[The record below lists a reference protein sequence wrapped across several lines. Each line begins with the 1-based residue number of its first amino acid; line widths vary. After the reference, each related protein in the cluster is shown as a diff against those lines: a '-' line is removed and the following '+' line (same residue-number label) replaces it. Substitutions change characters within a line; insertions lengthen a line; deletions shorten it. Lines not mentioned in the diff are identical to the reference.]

1 MPGTR
6 LYNFSLAQPQFEVT
20 PFQAVAFEP
29 KEQPNFGLLTN
40 AFEKIEQR
48 ENKYTESVANMDKS
62 FATLQGLL
70 SQDKQTLNWFENYK
84 KKYRDVLTDFANT
97 GDYHNAAAFGTKL
110 ASEMLNDGE
119 LIGNIHAY
127 ETYKK
132 EYDKVKQKAEGSGD
146 VIGLHYFEQQ
156 NKFSPNNIKWI
167 TDDSGKIT
175 GAEEY
180 DVNTPYFETIDYAK
194 EVWAKGFQLINP
206 DQSSKSSRTSSG
218 VSYSDDFG
226 GYTSSSGSGHSTSM
240 TKVTAEEIL
249 KSWDKVIKAVG
260 ISPSRIKYDFDA
272 RCAWRDKLQEDY
284 NKMSES
290 DKLSAKGQDLLYEI
304 QLYDQVLIHNGIR
317 DYKSFYADMIAG
329 GETAKAVAELMAYK
343 HTSVSDD
350 RESNSSRTYHDP
362 KRAAELDQQGR
373 NLANGYTPEAPVD
386 EVIKGDT
393 SIGNQVKMTF
403 SEAKNIMS
411 GRTASNILT
420 GKKKTN
426 PK

>member
-1 MPGTR
+1 MPGSR

-29 KEQPNFGLLTN
+29 KEQPNYALLAN
-40 AFEKIEQR
+40 AFDKIEQR
-48 ENKYTESVANMDKS
+48 ENQYNTSIANMDKS
-62 FATLQGLL
+62 FAALQPSL
-70 SQDKQTLNWFENYK
+70 SQDKQTLDWFENYK

-119 LIGNIHAY
+119 LIGHIHAY

-132 EYDKVKQKAEGSGD
+132 EYDKVKQKAEASGD
-146 VIGLHYFEQQ
+146 VIGLHYFEEQ
-156 NKFSPNNIKWI
+156 NKYSPNNIQWL
-167 TDDSGKIT
+167 TDSTGKIT
-175 GAEEY
+175 GASEY
-180 DVNTPYFETIDYAK
+180 NVKTPYFETIDYAK
-194 EVWAKGFQLINP
+194 EIWAKGFQLINA

-226 GYTSSSGSGHSTSM
+226 GYTSSSGSGHSTSLS
-240 TKVTAEEIL
+240 KVTPQEIL
-249 KSWDKVIKAVG
+249 KSWDAVIKATG
-260 ISPSRIKYDFDA
+260 ISPSRIKYDYESRLSWRNKLKAEYDA
-272 RCAWRDKLQEDY
+272 
-284 NKMSES
+284 MSES
-290 DKLSAKGQDLLYEI
+290 DKLSTKGQNLKYEI
-304 QLYDQVLIHNGIR
+304 ELYDSVLYHNGIE
-317 DYKSFYADMIAG
+317 DYRSFYADMIAG

-350 RESNSSRTYHDP
+350 RESNSGRTYHDP

-393 SIGNQVKMTF
+393 SIGNQIRMHGANVEIVTG
-403 SEAKNIMS
+403 
-411 GRTASNILT
+411 GRTAGSILT

-426 PK
+426 R